1 VSSEA
6 WLRLAFLGLHPE
18 RVRRLFERHG
28 DADRVVGAVESGVEA
43 VGTAL
48 LGADECRRRV
58 AGAGVAFDVAA
69 GASWATSF
77 EHVVDPPFW
86 LFREGPL
93 PAERRVAIVGTRQ
106 CTEYGR
112 RLAFEFGVACVA
124 AGWVVV
130 SGLARGI
137 DGAAHRG
144 AVAGDGRTVA
154 VLGCGSDVMYPRQH
168 ASLRSEILAGG
179 GSVVTEYAPG
189 ASPLPWRFPPRNR
202 IISGLSAAV
211 VVVETPATGGS
222 LSTAARA
229 VAQNRTVFAVPGD
242 VDRTASVGCNLLIRD
257 GAIPALGADDLVE
270 ALSLVAGGWEPRSL
284 TPLQRTATMGE

>member
-1 VSSEA
+1 M
-6 WLRLAFLGLHPE
+6 RLAFLGLHPE
-18 RVRRLFERHG
+18 RVQRLIERHG
-28 DADRVVGAVESGVEA
+28 TPDRVVAAIESGVET
-43 VGTAL
+43 VGAAL
-48 LGADECRRRV
+48 LDADECRRRV
-58 AGAGVAFDVAA
+58 ADAGVAFDIAV
-69 GASWATSF
+69 GASWASSLQ
-77 EHVVDPPFW
+77 HVADPPSW

-93 PAERRVAIVGTRQ
+93 PVERRIAIVGTRR

-144 AVAGDGRTVA
+144 SVAADGRTVA
-154 VLGCGSDVMYPRQH
+154 VLGCGSDVGYPRQH
-168 ASLRSEILAGG
+168 ASLRSEILAAG

-189 ASPLPWRFPPRNR
+189 ASPLAWRFPPRNR
-202 IISGLSAAV
+202 IISGLSTAV
-211 VVVETPATGGS
+211 VVVESPASGGS

-242 VDRTASVGCNLLIRD
+242 VDRPASVGCNLLIRD
-257 GAIPALGADDLVE
+257 G
-270 ALSLVAGGWEPRSL
+270 VAGV
-284 TPLQRTATMGE
+284 

>member
-1 VSSEA
+1 MSSDA
-6 WLRLAFLGLHPE
+6 CLRLAFLGLHPE
-18 RVRRLFERHG
+18 RVQRLLERHG
-28 DADRVVGAVESGVEA
+28 TADRVVTAVESGVEA
-43 VGTAL
+43 VANPL
-48 LGADECRRRV
+48 LGADECRLRV

-69 GASWATSF
+69 NAPWATSF
-77 EHVVDPPFW
+77 GHVADPPLW
-86 LFREGPL
+86 LFREGVL
-93 PAERRVAIVGTRQ
+93 PTERRIAIVGTRR

-112 RLAFEFGVACVA
+112 RLAFEFGAACVG

-144 AVAGDGRTVA
+144 AVAAGGRTVA
-154 VLGCGSDVMYPRQH
+154 VLGCGSDVSYPRQH
-168 ASLRSEILAGG
+168 ASLRSDLLATG
-179 GSVVTEYAPG
+179 GSVVTEYPPG
-189 ASPLPWRFPPRNR
+189 ASPLAWRFPPRNR
-202 IISGLSAAV
+202 IISGLSTAV
-211 VVVETPATGGS
+211 VVVESAATGGS

-270 ALSLVAGGWEPRSL
+270 ALSVVADV
-284 TPLQRTATMGE
+284 